1 MSVTAAIVQARAGS
15 TRLPG
20 KVLKELGGMTVLAQ
34 VLRRCLAIEGADVV
48 CCATT
53 EAAEDDAVARE
64 AARLGVEVF
73 RGSADDVLDRYYRAA
88 RALDAGVV
96 LRVTADCPLIDPR
109 VGAAVLR
116 LRAEAGVDFAANNL
130 PPSWPLGL
138 DCEGFTM
145 AALTR
150 AAEAAKAPREREHVS
165 PWMQTSPAITRGN
178 LEGPGGALAGQRW
191 TLDYPEDYAFL
202 KALFDRLGAGAA
214 IPGMAE
220 AAALIESDPGIE
232 ALQQAC
238 RRPLEDIPF
247 GDLAFSAPMEPTRLH
262 RRLRR
267 RQLPCA

>member
-15 TRLPG
+15 MRLPG
-20 KVLKELGGMTVLAQ
+20 KVFKELGGTTVLAQ

-53 EAAEDDAVARE
+53 EAAEDDAAAHE

-73 RGSADDVLDRYYRAA
+73 RGSQDDVLGRYYRAA
-88 RALDAGVV
+88 RALGADVV
-96 LRVTADCPLIDPR
+96 LRVTADCPLIDPQ
-109 VGAAVLR
+109 VSAAVLR

-138 DCEGFTM
+138 DCEAFTM
-145 AALTR
+145 PALRR
-150 AAEAAKAPREREHVS
+150 AAATAKAPHEREHVS
-165 PWMQTSPAITRGN
+165 RWMKTSPSITRGN

-202 KALFDRLGAGAA
+202 AALFDRLGAGAA
-214 IPGMAE
+214 IPGMAQI
-220 AAALIESDPGIE
+220 AALIESDPGIE

-238 RRPLEDIPF
+238 RRPRKDIPF
-247 GDLAFSAPMEPTRLH
+247 GRLAFSAPMEPM
-262 RRLRR
+262 
-267 RQLPCA
+267 PCA